1 MPTLQSTTMV
11 KRRMT
16 LIATMTWKMIKK
28 MMRVR
33 MNVKVSR
40 GMTKLTE
47 GACLKVIKMTKKMKK
62 MNRARSSL
70 GSRSKIRENG
80 TKK

>member
-1 MPTLQSTTMV
+1 MPTLQSTTIV
-11 KRRMT
+11 QRMMT
-16 LIATMTWKMIKK
+16 VMATMTWKVIKK
-28 MMRVR
+28 AMRVR
-33 MNVKVSR
+33 MDVKASR
-40 GMTKLTE
+40 GMMKLTE
-47 GACLKVIKMTKKMKK
+47 GAYLKVIKMTKKMKK

>member
-11 KRRMT
+11 KRRIT
-16 LIATMTWKMIKK
+16 LMAMMTWKMIKK
-28 MMRVR
+28 TMRVR

-47 GACLKVIKMTKKMKK
+47 GPCLKLTKMKK
-62 MNRARSSL
+62 MRKMDRARSSL
-70 GSRSKIRENG
+70 GRS
-80 TKK
+80 